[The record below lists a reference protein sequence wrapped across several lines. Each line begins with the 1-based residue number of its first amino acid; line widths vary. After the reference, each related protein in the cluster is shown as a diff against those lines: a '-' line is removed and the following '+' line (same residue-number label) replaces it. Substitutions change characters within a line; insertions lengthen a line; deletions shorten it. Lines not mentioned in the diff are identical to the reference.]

1 MSTEELGQNELQ
13 RAREVLGSA
22 EVAGRLGI
30 TENALDAMI
39 NGKRAVLEAH
49 WVAAKE
55 LLDASIPDDAEEELN
70 PGRGDVDLDA
80 NTGISDTETA
90 QEGLPPQKALES
102 PGSRRASGPAPS
114 EELKPTRPDVRG
126 TADDQ
131 LSAHETRAEAEPDA
145 QRKSGEYEALRR
157 QQMQRELMRRELMR
171 RQKLYEET
179 QRVLSN
185 VCSTVRGVT
194 LSPKGRRE
202 LLRLGALLKLMIFDM
217 KGRPPIGTSD
227 GMALLWQIEW
237 NSNLRKFRSANDAVI
252 NAEKPWLRSP
262 RDIPISAVIFAE
274 FVDHCD
280 LDLNILTPSNLE
292 QTRQRYLHLRALS
305 SM

>member
-1 MSTEELGQNELQ
+1 MATEDAGRNDLW

-55 LLDASIPDDAEEELN
+55 LLDASIPDDGEAESN

-80 NTGISDTETA
+80 NAGISDTETA
-90 QEGLPPQKALES
+90 EEGAPPQKGPES
-102 PGSRRASGPAPS
+102 PSSRSAGGTSAPQRKLIRA
-114 EELKPTRPDVRG
+114 DVRG

-131 LSAHETRAEAEPDA
+131 LSAHGTRAEAEPDA
-145 QRKSGEYEALRR
+145 QRKLVAAEALQR
-157 QQMQRELMRRELMR
+157 QQMQR
-171 RQKLYEET
+171 QKLYAET
-179 QRVLSN
+179 QDVLEN
-185 VCSTVRGVT
+185 VQSTVHGMK

-202 LLRLGALLKLMIFDM
+202 LLRLGALLQLMIFDM
-217 KGRPPIGTSD
+217 KGRPPIGTPD
-227 GMALLWQIEW
+227 GMELLWQIEW
-237 NSNLRKFRSANDAVI
+237 NSALRKFRLANDAVI
-252 NAEKPWLRSP
+252 NAEKSWFRSP
-262 RDIPISAVIFAE
+262 RDIPISAEIFSE

-280 LDLNILTPSNLE
+280 LDLHILTLSNLE
-292 QTRQRYLHLRALS
+292 QARQRYLNPPALS
-305 SM
+305 FM

>member
-1 MSTEELGQNELQ
+1 MATEDAGRNDLW

-22 EVAGRLGI
+22 ELAGRLGI
-30 TENALDAMI
+30 TENALHAMI
-39 NGKRAVLEAH
+39 NGKRAVLDAH

-55 LLDASIPDDAEEELN
+55 LLDALIPDDGEEELN
-70 PGRGDVDLDA
+70 PGRGDADLDA
-80 NTGISDTETA
+80 NAGISDTETA
-90 QEGLPPQKALES
+90 EEGAPPQKGPES
-102 PGSRRASGPAPS
+102 PSSRWAGGTSAPQRKLIRA
-114 EELKPTRPDVRG
+114 DVRG

-131 LSAHETRAEAEPDA
+131 LSAHGTRAEAEADA
-145 QRKSGEYEALRR
+145 QRKLGEYEALRR
-157 QQMQRELMRRELMR
+157 QQMQ

-185 VCSTVRGVT
+185 VCSTVRGMK

-237 NSNLRKFRSANDAVI
+237 NSALRKFRLANDAVI
-252 NAEKPWLRSP
+252 NAEKPLFRSP
-262 RDIPISAVIFAE
+262 RDIPISAEIFAE
-274 FVDHCD
+274 FVSHCRLD
-280 LDLNILTPSNLE
+280 LDIMNLSHLE
-292 QTRQRYLHLRALS
+292 QARQRYLNPRALS

>member
-13 RAREVLGSA
+13 RAREILGSA

-55 LLDASIPDDAEEELN
+55 LLDASIPDDGEEELN

-102 PGSRRASGPAPS
+102 PGSRRASGTPPS

-131 LSAHETRAEAEPDA
+131 LSAHGTRAEAEPDA

-157 QQMQRELMRRELMR
+157 QQMQRELMRR
-171 RQKLYEET
+171 QKLYEET

-185 VCSTVRGVT
+185 VCSTVRGVK

-217 KGRPPIGTSD
+217 KDRPPIGTSD

-237 NSNLRKFRSANDAVI
+237 NSNLRKFRLANDAVI
-252 NAEKPWLRSP
+252 NAEKPLFRSP
-262 RDIPISAVIFAE
+262 RDIPISAEIFAE
-274 FVDHCD
+274 FVSHCRLD
-280 LDLNILTPSNLE
+280 LDILTPSNLE
-292 QTRQRYLHLRALS
+292 QTRQRYLHPRALS